1 MRYGIIIIAVLALL
15 AAPLPTVV
23 PQASAGEE
31 TVKGALGG
39 AALGGLVG
47 AGVGALTKHK
57 GKRQTGTGALI
68 GVGAGA
74 LLGGTLGAQKDAA
87 ARHQAEQPVYQQQ
100 QGYAGQPGYGQP
112 IPQGGAT
119 PEDLEMERLRQ
130 RNLELELELERL
142 RSQQR

>member
-1 MRYGIIIIAVLALL
+1 MRYGIIIVAVLALL

-23 PQASAGEE
+23 PKASAGEE
-31 TVKGALGG
+31 TVKGALTGGLLGG
-39 AALGGLVG
+39 AA
-47 AGVGALTKHK
+47 GALIGTGVKHK

-87 ARHQAEQPVYQQQ
+87 AQQQPEQPVYQQQ
-100 QGYAGQPGYGQP
+100 QGYVGQPGYGQP

-130 RNLELELELERL
+130 RNLELEIELERL